1 MDRIFPFPVRIG
13 GKCRA
18 RGEPHMSP
26 AKRAFDLAA
35 SMVGLIVLSPL
46 LLGCAVAAKLHDGGP
61 MLFRHRRVGRGGEEF
76 QMLKFRSM
84 MVDADKI
91 GGPLTVGAD
100 ARITPI
106 GRILRKSKLDE
117 LPQLFNVLAGEMS
130 FVGPRPEVAKYVA
143 LYNADERR
151 VLELTPGITD
161 PASIAFAGENE
172 LLAAQP
178 DPERYYIETIMPRK
192 IAINLAYAEN
202 ATVFSDVFTILKT
215 FVRIFTPAA
224 DEVSPSSARERR
236 L

>member
-1 MDRIFPFPVRIG
+1 
-13 GKCRA
+13 
-18 RGEPHMSP
+18 MSP